1 MSEVL
6 DGGAMLGETVS
17 SHHGEKSADH
27 AVRVMGGT
35 SDDAVEL
42 VDKSVVG
49 DEAVDSVLLHNHMA
63 SKEGS
68 DLANPAVPA
77 SVHLGN
83 VSEDGLGEVSGVH
96 VVSKDGEDLG
106 KQLLLMQIVE
116 LESGVHPVD
125 NGVLV
130 DKSWELSH
138 DSLNKRSGVAE
149 VVHDVG
155 ARDDVVSLVH
165 AVVKSGDS
173 VDVVDVLSDSGMSL
187 STSDMDFLADM
198 LVDDSSGSVLLGR
211 ILSGLHVGET
221 R

>member
-1 MSEVL
+1 MHLANVSVDGSSEVL
-6 DGGAMLGETVS
+6 
-17 SHHGEKSADH
+17 
-27 AVRVMGGT
+27 
-35 SDDAVEL
+35 
-42 VDKSVVG
+42 
-49 DEAVDSVLLHNHMA
+49 
-63 SKEGS
+63 
-68 DLANPAVPA
+68 
-77 SVHLGN
+77 
-83 VSEDGLGEVSGVH
+83 GVH

-138 DSLNKRSGVAE
+138 DGLDKGSGVAE
-149 VVHDVG
+149 VVHDVR

-165 AVVKSGDS
+165 AVVESGDT
-173 VDVVDVLSDSGMSL
+173 VDVVDVLTNLADVSL
-187 STSDMDFLADM
+187 STSDTDL
-198 LVDDSSGSVLLGR
+198 LVVDNLSVDSSGSVLLGR